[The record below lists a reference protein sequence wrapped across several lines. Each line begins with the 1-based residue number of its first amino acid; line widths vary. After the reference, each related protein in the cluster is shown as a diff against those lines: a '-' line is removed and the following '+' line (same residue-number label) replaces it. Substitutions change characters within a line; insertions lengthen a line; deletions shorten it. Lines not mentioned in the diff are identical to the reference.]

1 MSYQRKFLRAPVLQN
16 SLLQFEDE
24 VVVVKLEDI
33 SEGGA
38 AIVSPKLITQGE
50 CSLLVPL
57 KRFLKF
63 SDGHISHE
71 NTDVLRIN
79 AKIIPQIRDA
89 CLEGYKI
96 ALEFQQMSLADAKLI
111 RSYVEIA
118 SKNLNFLVSLQ
129 SSQKDE
135 GLIIKQKAL
144 DELGWFPNPKNFT
157 DNLARFHKNAQ
168 WV

>member
-1 MSYQRKFLRAPVLQN
+1 MKYQRKFLRAPVLQN

-24 VVVVKLEDI
+24 AFIVKLEDI

-57 KRFLKF
+57 KKF
-63 SDGHISHE
+63 YQFSNGRIANE
-71 NTDVLRIN
+71 GTDILRIN

-89 CLEGYKI
+89 SLEGYKI

-111 RSYVEIA
+111 KDYVETA
-118 SKNLNFLVSLQ
+118 SRNLNFLVSLESTQ
-129 SSQKDE
+129 RNE

-144 DELGWFPNPKNFT
+144 DELGWFTNPGSFADK
-157 DNLARFHKNAQ
+157 LARFHKNAQ